1 MVDKKA
7 LIMLKFLLKTRQND
21 CTAYTREWAT
31 AQRTRALA
39 VACASGCR
47 ACSLGPMYT
56 LHVKKK
62 AKVRP

>member
-7 LIMLKFLLKTRQND
+7 LIMLKFLLKIRQNN
-21 CTAYTREWAT
+21 CAAYTRERST
-31 AQRTRALA
+31 TQRTRVLA
-39 VACASGCR
+39 VTRASGCR